1 MKSTRTATPARE
13 PDISEGEDMNIKLKE
28 LHAWIEQRREEL
40 RDKSF
45 EAMNSQQ
52 FSGRMV
58 GEMYAAQA
66 SIYEKVND
74 RIAEM
79 IKNDK

>member
-1 MKSTRTATPARE
+1 
-13 PDISEGEDMNIKLKE
+13 
-28 LHAWIEQRREEL
+28 
-40 RDKSF
+40 
-45 EAMNSQQ
+45 MNSQQ

>member
-1 MKSTRTATPARE
+1 MSIDVKALRE
-13 PDISEGEDMNIKLKE
+13 
-28 LHAWIEQRREEL
+28 WIEKQREEL
-40 RDKSF
+40 KDKSF

-66 SIYEKVND
+66 NIYDKVYD
-74 RIAEM
+74 HITEM
-79 IKNDK
+79 MVKDK